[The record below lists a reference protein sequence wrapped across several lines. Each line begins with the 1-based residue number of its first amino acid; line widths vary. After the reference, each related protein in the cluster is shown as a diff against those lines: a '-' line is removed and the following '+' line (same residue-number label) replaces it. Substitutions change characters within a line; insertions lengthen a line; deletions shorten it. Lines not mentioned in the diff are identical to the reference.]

1 MSKKEAPAAE
11 PLAKGTR
18 VHVLGANV
26 EATIVGHTFDKKVF
40 VEYEL
45 EGVDAQGKKSRFFAW
60 PEIVRD
66 LTPPEPEAA
75 PQQTPREA
83 AETAAIAKWDADEK
97 LRATW
102 KDDRAA
108 YLADALKD
116 FV

>member
-26 EATIVGHTFDKKVF
+26 EATIVDLVFDKKVF
-40 VEYEL
+40 VEYAVEA
-45 EGVDAQGKKSRFFAW
+45 VNAQGQKYKFMAW
-60 PEIVRD
+60 PAIVRD
-66 LTPPEPEAA
+66 LTPPQPEPA
-75 PQQTPREA
+75 PQPTPREA

-116 FV
+116 LG